1 MKILKTKIENIR
13 GQQVRVRVVAPS
25 QPMRRGTVP
34 QPSYIHG
41 PWVTAANRQPRFTPL
56 PQIGRAHV

>member
-13 GQQVRVRVVAPS
+13 GQLVRVVVIAPTR
-25 QPMRRGTVP
+25 PMRRGTVP

-41 PWVTAANRQPRFTPL
+41 PWVTAANRQPLYTRSE
-56 PQIGRAHV
+56 

>member
-13 GQQVRVRVVAPS
+13 GQQVRVYVVAPS
-25 QPMRRGTVP
+25 QPMRRGCTP

-41 PWVTAANRQPRFTPL
+41 PWVTAANRQPLYTRSK
-56 PQIGRAHV
+56 

>member
-13 GQQVRVRVVAPS
+13 GQQVRVHVVAPS
-25 QPMRRGTVP
+25 QPMRRGCTP

-41 PWVTAANRQPRFTPL
+41 PWVTIGNRQPLYTRGKFVRRS
-56 PQIGRAHV
+56 IK